1 MRRAAPLNCPVC
13 ETALHIARLQCD
25 TCNTAIE
32 GDFDRGRLG
41 RLTREQ
47 LAFVE
52 VFLECRGKIKDVEQR
67 LGLSYPTVV
76 SRLEQV
82 VAAMGAPLEDTR
94 KGEVE
99 PTRPRNDVDDLLES
113 LARGEITPA
122 AAAERLKARRTK

>member
-1 MRRAAPLNCPVC
+1 MRRPAPLNCPVC
-13 ETALHIARLQCD
+13 DTALRIARLQCD

-82 VAAMGAPLEDTR
+82 VSAMGAPVEDAR
-94 KGEVE
+94 KGEVDE
-99 PTRPRNDVDDLLES
+99 LLES
-113 LARGEITPA
+113 LARGEISPT